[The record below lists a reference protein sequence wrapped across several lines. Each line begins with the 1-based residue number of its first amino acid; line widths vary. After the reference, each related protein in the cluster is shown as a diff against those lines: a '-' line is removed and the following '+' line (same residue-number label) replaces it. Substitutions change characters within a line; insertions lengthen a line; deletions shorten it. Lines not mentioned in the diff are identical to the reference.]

1 VAARWLRRRQG
12 APSRGPWR
20 RRSRRREGWRRGESN
35 PNPRLAKLVRNV
47 DTSHYQRRQFADSR
61 REPPD
66 ALRLTVV
73 RVTSRV
79 TTPG

>member
-1 VAARWLRRRQG
+1 VILPISVSAGQSG
-12 APSRGPWR
+12 GD
-20 RRSRRREGWRRGESN
+20 EGNRT
-35 PNPRLAKLVRNV
+35 PNPRLAKLVDNG